1 MSEKTYSLEMTIRTL
16 LGNKRYSSIKDILI
30 TLNAADI
37 AAIFA
42 ELEPEILPLLFR
54 LLPKELAA
62 DTFVE
67 MDPDQQQL
75 LITRFSDTE
84 LKEVIDELYIDDAV
98 DLVEEMPANVVK
110 RILYQAD
117 PETRKLITLP

>member
-1 MSEKTYSLEMTIRTL
+1 MSEKTYSLEMTIRSL
-16 LGNKRYSSIKDILI
+16 LGNKRYSTIKDILI

-42 ELEPEILPLLFR
+42 ELEPDMLPLLFR

-67 MDPDQQQL
+67 MDPDQQEL
-75 LITRFSDTE
+75 LIVRFSESSTSTTRWTWW
-84 LKEVIDELYIDDAV
+84 
-98 DLVEEMPANVVK
+98 K
-110 RILYQAD
+110 RC
-117 PETRKLITLP
+117 PPT